1 MNIPASRVSG
11 LSILC
16 VEDELLP
23 LTYLGQ
29 MLTLKY
35 PDQKVTTA
43 ENGRNALE
51 FFRKNPADIVL
62 TDISMPVMDGISMAR
77 EMRTMKPEVC
87 IIALTAHDDLQ
98 LPNDVADL
106 FDTFIQKPISRYDLY
121 EAIDG
126 CITCF
131 GRQTGNEQ

>member
-1 MNIPASRVSG
+1 MNITASPVSG

-16 VEDELLP
+16 VEDEPLP
-23 LTYLGQ
+23 LKFLGQ
-29 MLTLKY
+29 MLTMKY

-43 ENGRNALE
+43 ENGRSALE
-51 FFRKNPADIVL
+51 LFRENPADIVL

-77 EMRTMKPEVC
+77 EIRIIKPGVC

-98 LPNDVADL
+98 LPNEVAGL
-106 FDTFIQKPISRYDLY
+106 FDRFIQKPISSVDLY

-126 CITCF
+126 CLTCF
-131 GRQTGNEQ
+131 SQQTGNEN